1 MKKLLSSTLALLLLW
16 NVGGTGP
23 AQEYR
28 PGGTGRAKPRAGNV
42 KPAQG
47 AATTKPFITVSFAGY
62 NALRGQIDA
71 VGKLAGNPGLARG
84 LEAAVTLVTQG
95 KGLAGLD
102 KTRPWGAV
110 VPVSSQDRT
119 FDLLAASYYVFVP
132 VTDLKQLAAL
142 LPDPTNGKP
151 LAPGADGVYE
161 IKFGPG
167 DHVYIMQKGS
177 WAFLAGNRE
186 VFKDVPADPAA
197 LLGDLP
203 GRYALACRV
212 SMRALPPQLRMWMTG
227 QVQMFARMLQQGGFN
242 GNIEDEE
249 GEVIGGAVLQQFFQN
264 APALIN
270 ELDEVV
276 CGLAIAADGKSAH
289 LDCRLTVAAGSA
301 TARKFARLKGTTT
314 LLAGFGLPEAAVTAH
329 WVAAMDDFD
338 LAQATNSLAGFQAQA
353 ARRLD
358 DSEDLTKDQSRV
370 AKQLLSDAVAVV
382 QKTLQGKKI
391 DCGLALSLRPRAS
404 TLLCGGVIAG
414 GEDLD
419 KVVKQLIA
427 QIRADDPDSTKSLK
441 LDAEVHEGVHFHVAS
456 TAVTSEDLVALLGE
470 RIEVVLGIGADRLY
484 LGVGGHALAALK
496 EAITKSKAAAGE
508 EVPPL
513 RISAAGTPVAAYAAA
528 TLEGPDKLKALK
540 IADLLKKSP
549 AQDHATLTF
558 TPVPQGA
565 IARLEIEEGL
575 LKALG
580 RVVPALLL
588 PDPAATLRGS
598 IPLHGR
604 NGEKAEPDPFDNN

>member
-16 NVGGTGP
+16 SVGGTGP

-28 PGGTGRAKPRAGNV
+28 PGGRPGQAGGRGNV

-47 AATTKPFITVSFAGY
+47 AAAAKPFVTVSFAGY

-84 LEAAVTLVTQG
+84 LEAAVTLADPRQG
-95 KGLAGLD
+95 ARR
-102 KTRPWGAV
+102 TRQDQALGRRGPGQR
-110 VPVSSQDRT
+110 QDRT
-119 FDLLAASYYVFVP
+119 FDLLAASSYVFVP

-142 LPDPTNGKP
+142 VPDPANGKP

-167 DHVYIMQKGS
+167 DHVYVVQKGS

-186 VFKDVPADPAA
+186 VLKDVPADPAA

-203 GRYALACRV
+203 GRYTLACRV

-249 GEVIGGAVLQQFFQN
+249 GEVIGGAVLQQFFQK

-270 ELDEVV
+270 ELDEVL

-289 LDCRLTVAAGSA
+289 LDCRLTAAAGSA

-358 DSEDLTKDQSRV
+358 DSEDLTKDQV
-370 AKQLLSDAVAVV
+370 AGGQAVA
-382 QKTLQGKKI
+382 LRCRRRGAE
-391 DCGLALSLRPRAS
+391 DLAGEEDRLRP
-404 TLLCGGVIAG
+404 G
-414 GEDLD
+414 
-419 KVVKQLIA
+419 
-427 QIRADDPDSTKSLK
+427 
-441 LDAEVHEGVHFHVAS
+441 
-456 TAVTSEDLVALLGE
+456 LVA
-470 RIEVVLGIGADRLY
+470 
-484 LGVGGHALAALK
+484 
-496 EAITKSKAAAGE
+496 AAAGLDA
-508 EVPPL
+508 PL
-513 RISAAGTPVAAYAAA
+513 RRRDRRRRRPR
-528 TLEGPDKLKALK
+528 
-540 IADLLKKSP
+540 
-549 AQDHATLTF
+549 
-558 TPVPQGA
+558 QGGQA
-565 IARLEIEEGL
+565 VDR
-575 LKALG
+575 
-580 RVVPALLL
+580 
-588 PDPAATLRGS
+588 PDPR
-598 IPLHGR
+598 R
-604 NGEKAEPDPFDNN
+604 